1 MRDKTLPK
9 ALLILA
15 IATLLAAPFVA
26 VEAARSVHFGLARSV
41 PAADAT
47 VHQVPEVRLWFS
59 EAPADGSV
67 SVRLLDGAG
76 GLVGTSDATRDAE
89 DAKAFVVRPRTPPGP
104 GAYKVA
110 WRGMGA
116 DGHVVRGEFSFTV
129 AAH

>member
-1 MRDKTLPK
+1 MRTKTLPG
-9 ALLILA
+9 ALVILTV
-15 IATLLAAPFVA
+15 ATLLAMPFA
-26 VEAARSVHFGLARSV
+26 AAAARSVHFGLARSV

-67 SVRLLDGAG
+67 SVRLLDAAG
-76 GLVGTSDATRDAE
+76 DLVDTSDPTRDAE
-89 DAKAFVVRPRTPPGP
+89 DATVFVVRPRTPPGP
-104 GAYKVA
+104 GAYKVS

-116 DGHVVRGEFSFTV
+116 DGHVVRGDFAFSV